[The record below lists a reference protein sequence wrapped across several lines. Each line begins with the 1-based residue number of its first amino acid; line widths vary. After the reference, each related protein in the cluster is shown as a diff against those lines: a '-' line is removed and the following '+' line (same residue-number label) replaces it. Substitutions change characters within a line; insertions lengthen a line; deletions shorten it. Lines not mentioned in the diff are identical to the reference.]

1 MEIGSLHLHKFNWI
15 RGKTA
20 EAVWYIIFLNKKSEE
35 NPQLDVTPKGH
46 LVHGKFVDVKES
58 QDEIHLPAAEKK
70 VETPRT
76 PGSVCKDASRHA
88 GASLGIGKY

>member
-1 MEIGSLHLHKFNWI
+1 M
-15 RGKTA
+15 
-20 EAVWYIIFLNKKSEE
+20 
-35 NPQLDVTPKGH
+35 
-46 LVHGKFVDVKES
+46 VHGKFVDVKES

-76 PGSVCKDASRHA
+76 PGSVLKDASRHA